1 VGLSSK
7 ITHGAAGLPNVG
19 GKTAMGVIK
28 LLDYYARIPCSS
40 VVVDYMRDGVIVAL
54 CRSNRNQPHLVKFYE
69 FEDEICN

>member
-1 VGLSSK
+1 MGQQDFPMSVGR
-7 ITHGAAGLPNVG
+7 
-19 GKTAMGVIK
+19 TAMGVIK
-28 LLDYYARIPCSS
+28 LLDYYTRIPCSS

>member
-1 VGLSSK
+1 
-7 ITHGAAGLPNVG
+7 
-19 GKTAMGVIK
+19 MGVIK